1 MAQGLKDKTPPHDDE
16 LEQAA
21 LGSLL
26 ADNEAVT
33 AAIQLHL
40 RPGDFYSRANTR
52 IYEAVLSLDAKGLR
66 PDIQTVVQE
75 LKQMGKLDEAGGAS
89 YVSSLT
95 TVIPSSANID
105 YYAQMVKNYSVKRS
119 LLKVASKI
127 GINAYDESKDSREVL
142 EDVQQSIFELTDDGQ
157 VFSARKIREVLK
169 ETIDLLDNAMKSK
182 SAITGIPTGF
192 DKLDQMTS
200 GFQRD
205 EFIII
210 GARPS
215 VGKTALALN
224 MAANI
229 AFHKKIPTAFFSL
242 EMSDI
247 ALVQRLISSEAMV
260 KAQNLRTGF
269 LSSDDYRKVVDV
281 MSVIYEAPFH
291 IVDMPNMKLLDLR
304 AQARKMRSQQ
314 QVQIIFIDYLGLVGH
329 ENNALPR
336 YEQISEI
343 SRSLKSLARELHI
356 PVVVLCQLNR
366 DAQREAPTLANLRDS
381 GSIEQDADLVLFLNR
396 EQTRKNRK
404 EKEEESHMPLDTIPT
419 DLIIAKQRNG
429 PIGVV
434 KLELVTKFAKFTALA
449 KERYPDGN
457 LRNADI
463 QEEMS

>member
-1 MAQGLKDKTPPHDDE
+1 MAQNIRDKSPPHDDE

-26 ADNEAVT
+26 SDNEAVS
-33 AAIQLHL
+33 AAIQMHL
-40 RPGDFYSRANTR
+40 RPDDFYSRANTR
-52 IYEAVLSLDAKGLR
+52 IFEAVMSLDAKGLR

-75 LKQMGKLDEAGGAS
+75 LKQTGRLDEAGGAS

-105 YYAQMVKNYSVKRS
+105 YYTQSVKNYSLKRS

-127 GINAYDESKDSREVL
+127 ALSAYDESKNSREVL
-142 EDVQQSIFELTDDGQ
+142 EDVQKSIFELTDDRQ
-157 VFSARKIREVLK
+157 VFSARKIHEVLK
-169 ETIDLLDNAMKSK
+169 ETIDLLDSVIKSK
-182 SAITGIPTGF
+182 NPITGIPSGF
-192 DKLDQMTS
+192 EKLDQMTS

-224 MAANI
+224 IASYI
-229 AFHKKIPTAFFSL
+229 AFHQKIPAAFFSL

-260 KAQNLRTGF
+260 KSQNLRTGF
-269 LSSDDYRKVVDV
+269 LSADDYRKVVNC

-304 AQARKMRSQQ
+304 AQARKMKSQHD
-314 QVQIIFIDYLGLVGH
+314 VQIIFIDYLGLIGH

-343 SRSLKSLARELHI
+343 SRSLKGLARELHI
-356 PVVVLCQLNR
+356 PVVVLCKLTR
-366 DAQREAPTLANLRDS
+366 DAQWEAPTLAHLRDS
-381 GSIEQDADLVLFLNR
+381 GSIEQDADLVLFLHR
-396 EQTRKNRK
+396 ELPKKSKK
-404 EKEEESHMPLDTIPT
+404 EKEEESYTPADIIPT
-419 DLIIAKQRNG
+419 DLTVAKQRNG
-429 PIGVV
+429 PIGTV
-434 KLELVTKFAKFTALA
+434 KLEMITKCAKFSPLS
-449 KERYPDGN
+449 KSD
-457 LRNADI
+457 
-463 QEEMS
+463 S